1 MGAAL
6 VGLLVLVNFQAQ
18 KLDTAAADARTAE
31 QSINTLEGKVERQGL
46 VMGELEDALKD
57 ERAAQR
63 KLREDQAD
71 SNRLLARR
79 KQEIE
84 DLRYENALFKA
95 WADQFLPDDV
105 RRLRERPAIVG
116 AAEYR
121 AWLSGGD
128 PVRPAGD
135 QPADQ
140 QRPTARY

>member
-1 MGAAL
+1 MDKIILAMGAVL
-6 VGLLVLVNFQAQ
+6 VGLLVLANFQAQ

-31 QSINTLEGKVERQGL
+31 QSIKVLKGEVERQNLAVGA
-46 VMGELEDALKD
+46 LEDALKE
-57 ERAAQR
+57 ERNAQR

-71 SNRLLARR
+71 SSRLLARR

-84 DLRYENALFKA
+84 DLRYENALFKT

-128 PVRPAGD
+128 PVRPIGYQSSD
-135 QPADQ
+135 Q
-140 QRPTARY
+140 